1 VQRIVGPVSV
11 MAMGATV
18 DEPRIDPVDFET
30 WVSARVP
37 AFLPCAYLVTGNRHD
52 AQDAV
57 QDALASAC
65 AKWPRVSASHDIDAY
80 VRRMIANAHI
90 SRWRRTRRRETLV
103 ADVSS
108 NALGRA
114 DSADD
119 GPDVGDTDE
128 MWQACLA
135 LPRQQRV
142 ALVLRYYEDLSFAQI
157 AAILDCAEPT
167 ARSHVHRGLAGL
179 RRVVVRVPDEG
190 ARDR

>member
-1 VQRIVGPVSV
+1 

-18 DEPRIDPVDFET
+18 DEPRTEPVDFET

-37 AFLPCAYLVTGNRHD
+37 AFLRYAYLVTGNRHD

-103 ADVSS
+103 AEVSRD
-108 NALGRA
+108 ALDRTDPAGE
-114 DSADD
+114 
-119 GPDVGDTDE
+119 GPDASDTDE
-128 MWQACLA
+128 MWQARLG

-142 ALVLRYYEDLSFAQI
+142 ALVLRFY
-157 AAILDCAEPT
+157 
-167 ARSHVHRGLAGL
+167 
-179 RRVVVRVPDEG
+179 
-190 ARDR
+190 